1 MVKRLPTMRET
12 RVQSLGRED
21 PLEKEMAIHSSI
33 DAGKSQGSR
42 SLVGYSPWGHKESD
56 TTERFLFTSL
66 YFSRQRRIWNK
77 LPSISLIPCLYFQ
90 VTSFFLFQRLW
101 TSPILLIFPTLSSQE
116 MTSPPPSQM
125 KQKPSGE
132 NSFRIL
138 PLIPNLSVPT
148 LWSSCHNSIEV

>member
-1 MVKRLPTMRET
+1 MLENPRDRGAWWATVHGVAKSRTQLSDFSSTVHGVAKSRT
-12 RVQSLGRED
+12 QLSDFSSL
-21 PLEKEMAIHSSI
+21 H
-33 DAGKSQGSR
+33 
-42 SLVGYSPWGHKESD
+42 
-56 TTERFLFTSL
+56 
-66 YFSRQRRIWNK
+66 FSRQRRIWNK
-77 LPSISLIPCLYFQ
+77 LPSISLIPCLCFQ

-101 TSPILLIFPTLSSQE
+101 TSPILLVFPTLSSQE